1 MAVKHYV
8 DEIPPSSGRV
18 YQITTNGSTS
28 SIVDVTAYQQEGSGF
43 GASDVNAT
51 CVLECTYVKNNN
63 THQLIT
69 QNTTSE
75 NIKFFATTDY
85 KRGDKFT
92 FNGVAV
98 DAKTVDGFALDNGFF
113 KANSIVQCNMRNG
126 VLYFMGRSRAVVDDT
141 DPTNQFQIGMADGLV
156 YLDDGEE
163 A

>member
-8 DEIPPSSGRV
+8 DEVPPSSGRV

-28 SIVDVTAYQQEGSGF
+28 TITDVTRYQQEGSGF
-43 GASDVNAT
+43 GSADVNAA
-51 CVLECTYVKNNN
+51 CVLECNYSKSGK
-63 THQLIT
+63 THQLVT

-75 NIKFFATTDY
+75 NIKFFATANY
-85 KRGDKFT
+85 NRGDTFT
-92 FNGVAV
+92 FNGVTV
-98 DAKTVDGFALDNGFF
+98 SAKTVDGFTLDNGFF
-113 KANSIVQCNMRNG
+113 KANTLVECYMRNG

-141 DPTNQFQIGMADGLV
+141 DPTNQFQIGMDDGLV